1 MHSPKR
7 VIVTGASRGIGRA
20 LVDAFQNLGHEV
32 WALSRNIDELKHI
45 MGIHAVSIDLSDEQ
59 QILDWVGSCGVC
71 LLYTSPSPRDGL
83 LSRMPSSA

>member
-7 VIVTGASRGIGRA
+7 VIVTGASRGIGRS

-45 MGIHAVSIDLSDEQ
+45 MGIHAVSIDLSSISPICIVIIQ
-59 QILDWVGSCGVC
+59 
-71 LLYTSPSPRDGL
+71 LLRSV
-83 LSRMPSSA
+83 

>member
-20 LVDAFQNLGHEV
+20 LVDAFQNLGHDV

-45 MGIHAVSIDLSDEQ
+45 NGD
-59 QILDWVGSCGVC
+59 SCGF
-71 LLYTSPSPRDGL
+71 Y
-83 LSRMPSSA
+83 